1 MRRTAQGLLVGSI
14 LVLGGLRLFEPADA
28 HAAVTREQV
37 ERAIHEGVHFLK
49 QRQRDDG
56 SWPDADSQARTGTT
70 SLVVLALLS
79 AGEPVSSPSIAAAV
93 EFLRRSGPEQLKSTY
108 AVALQTMVF
117 AAADP
122 GADQLKISAN
132 VRWLEDT
139 QIKPG
144 ERVKWP
150 GSWTYS
156 ASAKKTRNGDNSN
169 THYALVGL
177 NAAREVGVPVKP
189 EVWALAR
196 RYWEEYQHN
205 DGGWAY
211 TSDPA
216 KRVSSSMTCAGIS
229 SLIITGQNRLQG
241 EESLAGDQIRNCAKG
256 GIDVA
261 LTRGLDWIARNF
273 RVGEN
278 IPYGQQ
284 WRYYYLHDLEGAG
297 RLTGQRFFGDH
308 DWYREMAEKLV
319 HEQDRLQGEWRGA
332 GPVEGQEP
340 VGLVT
345 TSFAVLVL
353 ARGRA
358 PVLINKLHHGPA
370 GDGNTDRDD
379 IRNLVGVVSRDWK
392 SLLNWQIV
400 NPAAATVDDLMQ
412 APIAYFNGHE
422 VPDFNDAAKKVIRDY
437 VEQGGFLLAEACCG
451 RKSFDQGFRALMAEL
466 FPGAA
471 QKLHP
476 LARDHA
482 VWRARHQL
490 DPDIHPLWG
499 IEHGGRTA
507 VIYSPDDL
515 SCFWNQAEN
524 SAANPALI
532 KAMEVGQN
540 IVDHA
545 TGRKVPADK
554 LTVPVLKDFGQAAP
568 R

>member
-1 MRRTAQGLLVGSI
+1 MIRAAQWLLAGLIV
-14 LVLGGLRLFEPADA
+14 VLGGLRLFDPAAA
-28 HAAVTREQV
+28 HADVTREQV
-37 ERAIHEGVHFLK
+37 ERAIHDGVHFLK
-49 QRQRDDG
+49 TQQRDDG
-56 SWPDADSQARTGTT
+56 SWPDADSQARTGKT

-79 AGEPVSSPSIAAAV
+79 AGEPVSSPSIKQAL
-93 EFLRRSGPEQLKSTY
+93 EFLRKSGPEELKSTY

-122 GADQLKISAN
+122 SGDRLKIAAN
-132 VRWLEDT
+132 VRWLEET

-144 ERVKWP
+144 DRVQWP
-150 GSWTYS
+150 GTWT
-156 ASAKKTRNGDNSN
+156 AFAPAKKTLKGDNSN
-169 THYALVGL
+169 THYALLGL

-189 EVWALAR
+189 EVWARAR
-196 RYWEEYQHN
+196 RYWEQYQHN

-211 TSDPA
+211 YVSDQG
-216 KRVSSSMTCAGIS
+216 KRATAGMTCAGIS
-229 SLIITGQNRLQG
+229 SLIITGQERLPG
-241 EESLAGDQIRNCAKG
+241 EESLAGDQIQNCGKG
-256 GIDVA
+256 GIDA
-261 LTRGLDWIARNF
+261 SLTRGIDWITRNF

-278 IPYGQQ
+278 RPFGLQG
-284 WRYYYLHDLEGAG
+284 RYAYLHALEEAG

-308 DWYREMAEKLV
+308 DWYREAAWTLV
-319 HEQDRLQGEWRGA
+319 HEQNRLEGDWRGA

-340 VGLVT
+340 LVT

-379 IRNLVGVVSRDWK
+379 IRNLVSVVSRDWK

-400 NPAAATVDDLMQ
+400 DPAAATVEDLML
-412 APIAYFNGHE
+412 APIVYLSGHD
-422 VPDFNDAAKKVIRDY
+422 VPDLSDAARKVIRAY

-466 FPGAA
+466 FPGAE

-476 LARDHA
+476 LAKDHA
-482 VWRARHQL
+482 VWRVKHQL

-499 IEHGGRTA
+499 IEQGRRTV

-524 SAANPALI
+524 SAVNPAVI

-540 IVDHA
+540 IVDYA
-545 TGRKVPADK
+545 TGRKLPADK
-554 LTVPVLKDFGQAAP
+554 LTVPVVKDLGQAAP